1 MQWLLAD
8 TEVISK
14 LLFRGVY
21 SFHDTH
27 QHMLPATGHDCSG
40 SSVGVVLSQFG
51 TLTKGMAL
59 TLIAVTC

>member
-27 QHMLPATGHDCSG
+27 QHMLPATGHDFSG
-40 SSVGVVLSQFG
+40 SSVGVSQFG